1 LTLLQ
6 QLSNADKH
14 RLLTT
19 VLSPSSGAQFFISS
33 DLLEP
38 VEVTYFG
45 FALTTTLAPVET
57 DNESRPE
64 EGAAFARAKL
74 GGPRL
79 PDGSC
84 RSGGANLPCGD

>member
-57 DNESRPE
+57 DNESRLE
-64 EGAAFARAKL
+64 EGAAFCPSQAWRPPVAGRIL
-74 GGPRL
+74 
-79 PDGSC
+79 
-84 RSGGANLPCGD
+84 